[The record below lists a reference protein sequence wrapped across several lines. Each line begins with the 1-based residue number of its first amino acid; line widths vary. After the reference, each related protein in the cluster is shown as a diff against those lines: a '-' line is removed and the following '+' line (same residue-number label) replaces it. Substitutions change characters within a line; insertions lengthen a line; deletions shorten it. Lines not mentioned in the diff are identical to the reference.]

1 MNIQMRQ
8 NSLWRVGN
16 ISAASI
22 GQDRICLSVGKNY
35 FALLSFIHNL
45 KNYKIALI
53 KSESG
58 NYQKGT
64 L

>member
-1 MNIQMRQ
+1 MKE
-8 NSLWRVGN
+8 NSPQRVGN
-16 ISAASI
+16 INVASI

-45 KNYKIALI
+45 KNYKMALI

-58 NYQKGT
+58 NHQKGT